1 MTTDLTVV
9 KTYERRYIVEVGER
23 ITETSFYGENTTLGV
38 AWGFHRAFDYLQD
51 ATSYA
56 ERTAEDYEFVRVI
69 DKAAK

>member
-1 MTTDLTVV
+1 MTVV

-23 ITETSFYGENTTLGV
+23 ITEPSFYGDDATVSV
-38 AWGFHRAFDYLQD
+38 AWKFHKAFDYRHD
-51 ATSYA
+51 ATSHA